1 MPILPNVRHER
12 FARAWLK
19 TQNATQ
25 SYIRAGYNTTNNN
38 SARASACRL
47 LTHAA
52 IVSRVKELRRMTL
65 KRSDIS
71 VDSLLNDLAED
82 RQMARKLGQPS
93 AAMKGT
99 ELIAKLV
106 GLLIERK
113 ESGKPGEFDGL
124 ETVADVL
131 AKAAKDLGPDV
142 AASLGLLLSAGSRS
156 EDKPN

>member
-1 MPILPNVRHER
+1 
-12 FARAWLK
+12 
-19 TQNATQ
+19 
-25 SYIRAGYNTTNNN
+25 
-38 SARASACRL
+38 
-47 LTHAA
+47 
-52 IVSRVKELRRMTL
+52 MTL